1 MWTLNRTKSII
12 VAADNIVTF
21 SLLVIKYN
29 EIDWVNLKRRVD
41 LTILC
46 TILKEIKH
54 KCSVFILIWSSLK
67 VHILSQWGW
76 NNTLW
81 CTETTSTLRRC
92 SSFTLINGK
101 LIWGSLSSSVFIYN
115 MHVGVCAPAG
125 DVFSGMDWMT
135 EKLDLSDF
143 DLDSLIGSCDS
154 DEPPS
159 SPEELLACL
168 DTWSGPGFIPV
179 RLLRWPSTFRS
190 LWRSSPSRWIPTT
203 RLNWAARCVWSNP
216 PKSCWLHPTSCW
228 LLVAATRRT
237 ATAGSPNPR
246 RSLQAPPEP
255 NPTPDPTRMLLKRR
269 RAATRQTATAGS
281 PNPRRGLQAPPEPNP
296 TPDPT
301 QMLLKWCIR
310 NRRRWSRTRRQRRG
324 TGRRNAPSRRRWTPS
339 APSWRRQ
346 TGSSR
351 RKPRLSAERY
361 GTWEIWWRRSG
372 PPSTAGSEPST
383 PSGPV
388 RLRHSFVHSSTGLV
402 NVLDR
407 SRVVC

>member
-1 MWTLNRTKSII
+1 MHVVFVLQQAMCFLAWIGWRRSWTW
-12 VAADNIVTF
+12 VT
-21 SLLVIKYN
+21 ST
-29 EIDWVNLKRRVD
+29 W
-41 LTILC
+41 
-46 TILKEIKH
+46 
-54 KCSVFILIWSSLK
+54 
-67 VHILSQWGW
+67 ILSSARVIQ
-76 NNTLW
+76 
-81 CTETTSTLRRC
+81 TSRPVLQKSC
-92 SSFTLINGK
+92 WPAWPP
-101 LIWGSLSSSVFIYN
+101 IWTCIHSRS
-115 MHVGVCAPAG
+115 A
-125 DVFSGMDWMT
+125 
-135 EKLDLSDF
+135 
-143 DLDSLIGSCDS
+143 
-154 DEPPS
+154 
-159 SPEELLACL
+159 
-168 DTWSGPGFIPV
+168 
-179 RLLRWPSTFRS
+179 LRWPSTFRS
-190 LWRSSPSRWIPTT
+190 PWRSSPSRWIPTT

-246 RSLQAPPEP
+246 WSLQAPPEP

-269 RAATRQTATAGS
+269 AATRQTATAGS
-281 PNPRRGLQAPPEPNP
+281 PNPRWSLQAPPEPNP

-301 QMLLKWCIR
+301 RMLLKWCIR

-339 APSWRRQ
+339 APSWRRG

-351 RKPRLSAERY
+351 RKPRLSAESY

-388 RLRHSFVHSSTGLV
+388 RLRHSFIHSSTGLV
-402 NVLDR
+402 DVLDR